1 VIELPSPCLVVLVG
15 VAGSGKSTWADQHFP
30 GSVVTSDALRAL
42 VGEGEDDLRA
52 STDAFELVDDVIA
65 RRLRRHL
72 TTVVDTLGSDAARRA
87 RWLQLAAEHG
97 VECHAIVMRTAP
109 ADIRRWNKQRSKRVP
124 DAILRSQLGERDS
137 VTETVRGEPFTA
149 VHEIT
154 PEVVPMLVAPTL
166 ATVTTRP
173 AAPAAAETDRS
184 IDEPRRGVTF
194 GLQVSQFTWPGGVS
208 AIGPHLRDI
217 ARRAEVAGFD
227 ALYVMDHFR
236 QIPTLGPPWHDMLE
250 SWTTLSHVAAY
261 TDRIRLGTMVTG
273 VTHRSVPLLAKIV
286 STLDVLSGGRA
297 ICGVGAGWFE
307 QEHHAYGWRFPPLA
321 ERYALLEDALA
332 LLPKMWG
339 PGAKPF
345 DGKILH
351 VPDTSCY
358 PRPLQ
363 ARIPILVGGSGER
376 RTLRL
381 VAASADACN
390 LFGDP
395 AVVRHKVD
403 VLRRHCDQLGRDPA
417 EVSVS
422 HLSTVLVGDDAA
434 HVRALVEATRPP
446 KLSAER
452 HSRAVNAGTVE
463 QHAARIDRYVESGV
477 DHVVVGLAD
486 LADAVAVDRYSA
498 VIAAA
503 RSRT

>member
-15 VAGSGKSTWADQHFP
+15 VAGSGKSTWANQHFA

-52 STDAFELVDDVIA
+52 STDAFALLDDVIA
-65 RRLRRHL
+65 RRLRRRL
-72 TTVVDTLGSDAARRA
+72 TTVVDTLGSDPVRRA
-87 RWLQLAAEHG
+87 RWLQLATEHG

-124 DAILRSQLGERDS
+124 DAVLRSQLAESEAVADI
-137 VTETVRGEPFTA
+137 VRGEPFTA

-154 PEVVPMLVAPTL
+154 PEIVPMLVAPTL
-166 ATVTTRP
+166 TTVTPRP
-173 AAPAAAETDRS
+173 AAPQPATDGPPG
-184 IDEPRRGVTF
+184 EPRRGVTF
-194 GLQVSQFTWPGGVS
+194 GLQVSQFTWPGGVP
-208 AIGPHLRDI
+208 AIGPHLREI
-217 ARRAEVAGFD
+217 ARRAEAAGFD

-250 SWTTLSHVAAY
+250 SWTTLSHLAAC

-273 VTHRSVPLLAKIV
+273 ITHRSVPLLAKIV

-297 ICGVGAGWFE
+297 ICGLGAGWYE
-307 QEHHAYGWRFPPLA
+307 QEHRAYGWRFPTLA
-321 ERYALLEDALA
+321 ERYAMLEDALA

-345 DGKILH
+345 DGRVLH

-358 PRPLQ
+358 PRPIQ
-363 ARIPILVGGSGER
+363 ERIPILVGGSGER

-390 LFGDP
+390 LFGEPD
-395 AVVRHKVD
+395 VVRQKVD
-403 VLRRHCDQLGRDPA
+403 VLRRHCDQLGRDA
-417 EVSVS
+417 ADVSVS

-434 HVRALVEATRPP
+434 HVRALVESTRPP

-452 HSRAVNAGTVE
+452 HSQAVNAGTIE

-486 LADAVAVDRYSA
+486 LADAGAVDRYAA

-503 RSRT
+503 RART